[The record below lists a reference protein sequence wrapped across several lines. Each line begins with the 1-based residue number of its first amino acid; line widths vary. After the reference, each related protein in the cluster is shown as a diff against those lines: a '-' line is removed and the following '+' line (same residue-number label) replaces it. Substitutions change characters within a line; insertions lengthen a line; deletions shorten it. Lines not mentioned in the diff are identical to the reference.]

1 MQVHAALLLCSGSF
15 RERGK
20 DSRGTDPYDIYGL
33 SHRQGPTLHCW
44 SQWGRGLL
52 CCLWEERFLLCLHSH
67 TSICIPILLLG
78 RVATA
83 SLSGLETLLE
93 FSVRS
98 YLVGNAGSRP
108 ISEAKQPWACLVL
121 RWGTT
126 GEAHVLYSLSS
137 FWREAVE
144 AGLSW
149 RDLAAARPARQPASQ
164 PTHTHAHTRTH
175 AHAHAER
182 YISGR

>member
-1 MQVHAALLLCSGSF
+1 MTTGYLLLCTPTQQQRLLWGTQGGVSEGAF
-15 RERGK
+15 LWRG
-20 DSRGTDPYDIYGL
+20 GCHHDIIWPL
-33 SHRQGPTLHCW
+33 ASPPP
-44 SQWGRGLL
+44 
-52 CCLWEERFLLCLHSH
+52 H
-67 TSICIPILLLG
+67 TSSSLLLG

-93 FSVRS
+93 SSVRS

-137 FWREAVE
+137 FGREAVE
-144 AGLSW
+144 AGLAW
-149 RDLAAARPARQPASQ
+149 RDFAAHSSCAQSGRVGGRDRGRLLACAHHMTMMVRRVSASQ
-164 PTHTHAHTRTH
+164 PFIQLPKKP
-175 AHAHAER
+175 
-182 YISGR
+182 YI

>member
-1 MQVHAALLLCSGSF
+1 MGYPSTISFGSHKHNSTLVVGDPRYDDDDMPLPLARRRASSIILLYHLALRLSSPVLL
-15 RERGK
+15 
-20 DSRGTDPYDIYGL
+20 
-33 SHRQGPTLHCW
+33 
-44 SQWGRGLL
+44 
-52 CCLWEERFLLCLHSH
+52 
-67 TSICIPILLLG
+67 LLLG

-93 FSVRS
+93 SSVRS

-137 FWREAVE
+137 FGREAVE
-144 AGLSW
+144 AGLAW
-149 RDLAAARPARQPASQ
+149 RDLAAARARGTGMPPPPPLS
-164 PTHTHAHTRTH
+164 H
-175 AHAHAER
+175 
-182 YISGR
+182 

>member
-1 MQVHAALLLCSGSF
+1 MTTGYLLLCTPTQQQRLLWGTQGGVSEGAF
-15 RERGK
+15 LWRG
-20 DSRGTDPYDIYGL
+20 GCHHDIIWPL
-33 SHRQGPTLHCW
+33 ASPPP
-44 SQWGRGLL
+44 
-52 CCLWEERFLLCLHSH
+52 H
-67 TSICIPILLLG
+67 TSSSLLLG

-93 FSVRS
+93 SSVRS

-137 FWREAVE
+137 FGREAVE
-144 AGLSW
+144 AGLAW
-149 RDLAAARPARQPASQ
+149 RDSSSTLCSRSSTSTSIHTPMASEHHHHMLDSSIPAVLGCVVVS
-164 PTHTHAHTRTH
+164 T
-175 AHAHAER
+175 
-182 YISGR
+182 

>member
-1 MQVHAALLLCSGSF
+1 MTPSPPLARIGRHRSSYIIIWLWASLLL
-15 RERGK
+15 
-20 DSRGTDPYDIYGL
+20 
-33 SHRQGPTLHCW
+33 
-44 SQWGRGLL
+44 
-52 CCLWEERFLLCLHSH
+52 
-67 TSICIPILLLG
+67 LLLG

-93 FSVRS
+93 SSVRS

-137 FWREAVE
+137 FGREAVE
-144 AGLSW
+144 AGLAW
-149 RDLAAARPARQPASQ
+149 RDLARHRRDAAPPPPLSLVS
-164 PTHTHAHTRTH
+164 
-175 AHAHAER
+175 
-182 YISGR
+182 SGCGI

>member
-1 MQVHAALLLCSGSF
+1 MTTGYLLLCTPTQQQRLLWGTQGGVSEGAF
-15 RERGK
+15 LWRG
-20 DSRGTDPYDIYGL
+20 GCHHDIIWPL
-33 SHRQGPTLHCW
+33 ASPPP
-44 SQWGRGLL
+44 
-52 CCLWEERFLLCLHSH
+52 H
-67 TSICIPILLLG
+67 TSSSLLLG

-93 FSVRS
+93 SSVRS

-137 FWREAVE
+137 FGREAVE
-144 AGLSW
+144 AGLAF
-149 RDLAAARPARQPASQ
+149 RDLAAAAHSAAGAVLVPAYIQSIIIICWTPVSLLFWVVVRLSLRSIDII
-164 PTHTHAHTRTH
+164 T
-175 AHAHAER
+175 AE
-182 YISGR
+182 

>member
-1 MQVHAALLLCSGSF
+1 MTTGYLLLCTPTQQRLLWGTQGGVSEGAF
-15 RERGK
+15 LWRG
-20 DSRGTDPYDIYGL
+20 GHHHDIIWPL
-33 SHRQGPTLHCW
+33 ASPPP
-44 SQWGRGLL
+44 
-52 CCLWEERFLLCLHSH
+52 H
-67 TSICIPILLLG
+67 TSSSLLLG

-93 FSVRS
+93 SSVRS

-137 FWREAVE
+137 FGREAVE
-144 AGLSW
+144 AGLAF
-149 RDLAAARPARQPASQ
+149 RDLAAAAHSAAGAVLVPAYIRPWHQSIIIICWTPVSLLFWVVVRLSLRSIDII
-164 PTHTHAHTRTH
+164 T
-175 AHAHAER
+175 AE
-182 YISGR
+182 

>member
-1 MQVHAALLLCSGSF
+1 MRGGREGTAAH
-15 RERGK
+15 RGCVGVALP
-20 DSRGTDPYDIYGL
+20 RVGTCHHTVCPMSDIPL
-33 SHRQGPTLHCW
+33 SILYYH
-44 SQWGRGLL
+44 
-52 CCLWEERFLLCLHSH
+52 
-67 TSICIPILLLG
+67 LLLG

-93 FSVRS
+93 SSVRS

-137 FWREAVE
+137 FGREAVE
-144 AGLSW
+144 AGLAF
-149 RDLAAARPARQPASQ
+149 RDLAAAAHSAAGAVLVPAYIRPWHQSIIIICWTPVSLLFWVVVRLSLRSIDII
-164 PTHTHAHTRTH
+164 T
-175 AHAHAER
+175 AE
-182 YISGR
+182 